1 MKKKQMITTT
11 QFANATGLPYT
22 TVVRWAQTGIIPGVE
37 KEETPRG
44 PLWLIPESSLDRL
57 DDWKPKRGRPIGEKS
72 KNK

>member
-1 MKKKQMITTT
+1 MGKKQMITTT

-44 PLWLIPESSLDRL
+44 PVWLIPQTSLDKL
-57 DDWKPKRGRPIGEKS
+57 EEWKPKRGRPKVEKG
-72 KNK
+72 KRK